1 MAVIRERTQVFSQ
14 PVGVRRVDTGEQEV
28 WRSISR
34 SAEVFSEISHQR
46 AVEGRTKEAEEAA
59 LAVPTSELFVLDS
72 ETGEPA
78 VLNTG
83 ENKGRVYAKTYER
96 LINKRYINS
105 IDTEIA
111 EKALEIARR
120 SPNSSVFKEEA
131 SRYVQNMVKASAPDG
146 ERTQY
151 TTVIED
157 AGKAIVGKMFADM
170 QDKERKAIAARVKR
184 DNKLMVATKI
194 SKLEGLLEIG
204 VDVSEDFNN
213 LAAEVGDLWA
223 AEAITADQIVRLD
236 KIGQGLNALS
246 SNPRLLSIYRGSSAS
261 VKSAIELGIR
271 EPFYLD
277 NLVNSGKLTQTTATL
292 IKDSL
297 IGPASASDL
306 ITALT
311 SSGELDKAL
320 DEEAYDIFKENNPVT
335 MLTTLEHLQN
345 YKAFGNEAYYTALQT
360 KLNMSVSTNDVD
372 SLAPK
377 ILALSNQTVNKQG
390 LVDAGFTDANA
401 EIILQLPFDDRK
413 GLTDYLDNFRLQF
426 SKVEKQE
433 RENKT
438 TKAQTLINEYAR
450 TTSTKDILL
459 FKSYNNNITN
469 LKNMGLSPED
479 FNKFESQL
487 FDEFSKKLQKVVVLP
502 EVTLEELEQ
511 LNADIQSNASFPSF
525 DATDKQIGY
534 FILINE
540 LDETV
545 RMRVHTK
552 LVTQRRA
559 ELKQQDNERNISAAF
574 TSIAE
579 RRGLSDDQRNALD
592 DHLYGK
598 GEAKRLPDIFE
609 LASIKD
615 GEFLMNN
622 ENGFLTRLSNGDILP
637 SELNGIISALQSTD
651 SVNQNVAFDIMRQLY
666 FAEQMSMDGTQSS
679 RRNLL
684 LTLQRN
690 NENVFPRNLYN
701 RVTTAMHVGNISLR
715 KGISITPAEILN
727 QIDRSDVNVEE
738 VLRGTLGVSSS
749 EIYSKYGPSA
759 SKSADKILPLMHP
772 EARAQF
778 AALMRYQAAL
788 GNPTNRDSLEDYFES
803 FVNGLVE
810 DDRIL
815 PEYRV
820 GEHTEYS
827 LDIMTSAQQ
836 NKIYLSINKQFED
849 DPDYVGLTETR
860 VIDYTIDITS
870 AALPFMMESKIRTP
884 EIQKNVKF
892 MPLRESFLTENKSWM
907 VMVESDI
914 ENVFIPAT
922 PNGIPIII
930 NSKDFAET
938 DDRRSML
945 IQSYT
950 NSIFSASHANQPKAV
965 AVYELKLDI
974 IRNPE
979 RYEQGN
985 IFEAAKNLPMSGVF
999 ADQQLQG
1006 QVPKGKVLGVEF
1018 EGVTGPSLRVG
1029 ITNKRVSN
1037 YLTAKEVEEVY
1048 DDTLEEIRGVE

>member
-59 LAVPTSELFVLDS
+59 IAVPTSELFVLDS

-83 ENKGRVYAKTYER
+83 ENKGRVYAETYER
-96 LINKRYINS
+96 LINRRYINS

-184 DNKLMVATKI
+184 DNKLMVAKEI
-194 SKLEGLLEIG
+194 SRMEGLLEIG
-204 VDVSEDFNN
+204 VDVSKIFNN

-236 KIGQGLNALS
+236 KIGQGLNVLS
-246 SNPRLLSIYRGSSAS
+246 STPALLSIYRGSSAS
-261 VKSAIELGIR
+261 AKSAIELGIR

-277 NLVNSGKLTQTTATL
+277 DLVNSGKLTQTTADL
-292 IKDSL
+292 IKGSL
-297 IGPASASDL
+297 LGPASASDL

-320 DEEAYDIFKENNPVT
+320 DEEAYNIFKENNPVT

-345 YKAFGNEAYYTALQT
+345 YKQFGNEKYYTALQT
-360 KLNMSVSTNDVD
+360 KLNMSVSIDDVD

-377 ILALSNQTVNKQG
+377 ILALSNQTINKQG

-401 EIILQLPFDDRK
+401 EVILQLPFDDRK

-426 SKVEKQE
+426 SKVEKQ
-433 RENKT
+433 NKES
-438 TKAQTLINEYAR
+438 KSNQAQTLLNSYTN
-450 TTSTKDILL
+450 TTSANDTLL
-459 FKSYNNNITN
+459 FRSYNENLTN
-469 LKNMGLSPED
+469 LKSIGLSAED
-479 FNKFESQL
+479 FNKYESQL

-502 EVTLEELEQ
+502 QTTLQQLEEL
-511 LNADIQSNASFPSF
+511 NSAIQSNASFLDF
-525 DATDKQIGY
+525 DATDKQQGY
-534 FILINE
+534 FVLINQ

-559 ELKQQDNERNISAAF
+559 ELQKLDNERNISAAL
-574 TSIAE
+574 TAMAE
-579 RRGLSDDQRNALD
+579 GRGFSDNQRNALD

-609 LASIKD
+609 LASIEE

-637 SELNGIISALQSTD
+637 SELNAIISALQSTD
-651 SVNQNVAFDIMRQLY
+651 SINQNVAFDIMRQLY
-666 FAEQMSMDGTQSS
+666 FAEQTSMDGTRSS

-690 NENVFPRNLYN
+690 NDNVFPRNLYN

-759 SKSADKILPLMHP
+759 SKSDDKVLPLMHP

-788 GNPTNRDSLEDYFES
+788 GNPTNRDSLEEYFES

-827 LDIMTSAQQ
+827 LDIMTPAQQ
-836 NKIYLSINKQFED
+836 NKIYSSINKQFAGD
-849 DPDYVGLTETR
+849 DDYVGLTEKSAFGL
-860 VIDYTIDITS
+860 TIDLMKAPTVLGPTS
-870 AALPFMMESKIRTP
+870 DVRIP
-884 EIQKNVKF
+884 EIAKNIKF

-945 IQSYT
+945 IQSYN
-950 NSIFSASHANQPKAV
+950 NSVFSATQANQPKAA

-999 ADQQLQG
+999 ADQKLQG
-1006 QVPKGKVLGVEF
+1006 KIPKGKILGVEF
-1018 EGVTGPSLRVG
+1018 EGVTGPSLKVG
-1029 ITNKRVSN
+1029 ITNKRVST
-1037 YLTAKEVEEVY
+1037 YLTVKEIEEVY
-1048 DDTLEEIRGVE
+1048 EDTLEEIRGVE